1 MSSGRFFAFT
11 RFGATTGMALVLLAA
26 LPVHAQTMKPGLWEV
41 NNKLGGSPEMD
52 KAMTQMQAQ
61 MANLSPSQRKAME
74 DMLAAQGVGLSGVS
88 GGGMVAKICITK
100 EMAASNP
107 MPVQQQGSC
116 TTTTSDKTANSMKMK
131 FVCTNPPSSGEGR
144 FTFAGDT
151 AYTMKMTVNSAAK
164 GVPKNTTLDT
174 SGKWLASDCGAVKP
188 MVLPK

>member
-1 MSSGRFFAFT
+1 MSSNRFFALT
-11 RFGATTGMALVLLAA
+11 RFTTVGAALLLLAA
-26 LPVHAQTMKPGLWEV
+26 LPAHAQTMRPGLWEV

-52 KAMTQMQAQ
+52 KAMAQMQEQ
-61 MANLSPSQRKAME
+61 MANLPPAQRKAME
-74 DMLAAQGVGLSGVS
+74 DMLAKQGVGLSGVS

-100 EMAASNP
+100 EMAASNQ

-116 TTTTSDKTANSMKMK
+116 TTTTSDKTATSMKMK
-131 FVCTNPPSSGEGR
+131 FVCTNPPSSGVGQ

-151 AYTMKMTVNSAAK
+151 AYTMKMVVNNAAQ

-174 SGKWLASDCGAVKP
+174 SGKWLAGDCGAVKP